1 MPLLSIIIPVYNVE
15 KYISTCLLSVLENDL
30 EPIDYEIIVVDDESP
45 DNSMT
50 LVNELAV
57 RFSNIR
63 IVSQKN
69 TGISGARNT
78 GIRHAKGNYIL
89 FIDSD
94 DWILK
99 ESLGKLAALC
109 KEQDLDILEFG
120 IEKRNNDG
128 SVVGSFSASTSRE
141 IYTGVEYYKKCRYV
155 NSVFNKVYKRE
166 LLIENDLLFT
176 EKIYVE
182 DFELNTRAFLA
193 ANRVSAIPD
202 LIYQYR
208 QSPDSITRTKD
219 VSKRKKMIEDHVVVL
234 QKTHQLFQTE
244 KREENRSFLEERMS
258 FLVVSIF
265 YLMLKNNF
273 SYAEMKNMRT
283 RLRENDLYR
292 IEFPVHQKNKNVF
305 RKLLL
310 KSFSLLALLK
320 NVSKNLTSR

>member
-128 SVVGSFSASTSRE
+128 SVVGSFSASTSGE